1 MCLIYHF
8 FFNEGCSREF
18 REKNSMY
25 NFHILISSYSMW
37 LEAYL
42 SNGKV
47 MKSNVEVV
55 KTKMPNEPQSPG
67 TTNL

>member
-1 MCLIYHF
+1 MRDLQESSGHTTA
-8 FFNEGCSREF
+8 
-18 REKNSMY
+18 MY
-25 NFHILISSYSMW
+25 NFHIIISRYSMW

-67 TTNL
+67 TIIL